1 MKKWMPIRGDFIP
14 SGENV
19 VFQGEKLSSDKSS
32 TYNVLMEQNV
42 PSGIILFEDMIS
54 NGVIE
59 VTVTFEELGK
69 DDLAQIVFNY
79 QNDLCYM
86 CAGIGNTLAKYGFNY
101 INGQANTIYST
112 GFMEE
117 LPATQFDMKLHLTGS
132 FLELYVNSIKVL
144 SSAIPFLVNRT
155 HTGILVKSRRKVTIS
170 GFKTDYMRPEVFV
183 ISQFGGDYDVL
194 HDEVIKPVCT
204 KLHYDPIRGDEVAS
218 CSMILS
224 DIITSIQN
232 AAVIIAD
239 ITPDNPNVFYE
250 IGYAH
255 ALKKPTILLC
265 DKALRDRLPFDV
277 SGFRTIFYD
286 NSIGGKRRVE
296 EKLEVYL
303 QNINNSLGV
312 PGGSIV

>member
-1 MKKWMPIRGDFIP
+1 MKKWMPIRGDFIA

-19 VFQGEKLSSDKSS
+19 VFQGEKLLSDKPLMH
-32 TYNVLMEQNV
+32 NVLMGQNT
-42 PSGIILFEDMIS
+42 PNGIILFEDMIS

-59 VTVTFEELGK
+59 ATVTFEKLGK

-79 QNDLCYM
+79 QNDFCYM

-101 INGQANTIYST
+101 FNGQANTIYST

-117 LPATQFDMKLHLTGS
+117 LPATQFDIKLHLTGS

-144 SSAIPFLVNRT
+144 SSAIPFLVKHT
-155 HTGILVKSRRKVTIS
+155 HTGILVKSREKVTIS
-170 GFKTDYMRPEVFV
+170 KFLVDYKRPEVFI

-194 HDEVIKPVCT
+194 YDEVIKPVCI
-204 KLHYDPIRGDEVAS
+204 KLQYNPIRGDEVVS

-232 AAVIIAD
+232 SAVIIAD

-255 ALKKPTILLC
+255 ALNKPTILLC
-265 DKALRDRLPFDV
+265 DKALRDRLPFDI

-286 NSIGGKRRVE
+286 NSIGGKKRVE
-296 EKLEVYL
+296 EKLEIYL
-303 QNINNSLGV
+303 QSISNSLGV
-312 PGGSIV
+312 AGGNIV

>member
-1 MKKWMPIRGDFIP
+1 MRTAGVKTIVVDDG
-14 SGENV
+14 SGPAYAE
-19 VFQGEKLSSDKSS
+19 VFRQAEEFATVLGYANNQGKGHAL
-32 TYNVLMEQNV
+32 
-42 PSGIILFEDMIS
+42 
-54 NGVIE
+54 
-59 VTVTFEELGK
+59 
-69 DDLAQIVFNY
+69 
-79 QNDLCYM
+79 
-86 CAGIGNTLAKYGFNY
+86 KYGFNY

-194 HDEVIKPVCT
+194 YDEVIKPVCT

-265 DKALRDRLPFDV
+265 DKALRR
-277 SGFRTIFYD
+277 
-286 NSIGGKRRVE
+286 
-296 EKLEVYL
+296 
-303 QNINNSLGV
+303 
-312 PGGSIV
+312 

>member
-101 INGQANTIYST
+101 
-112 GFMEE
+112 
-117 LPATQFDMKLHLTGS
+117 K
-132 FLELYVNSIKVL
+132 
-144 SSAIPFLVNRT
+144 
-155 HTGILVKSRRKVTIS
+155 
-170 GFKTDYMRPEVFV
+170 
-183 ISQFGGDYDVL
+183 
-194 HDEVIKPVCT
+194 
-204 KLHYDPIRGDEVAS
+204 
-218 CSMILS
+218 
-224 DIITSIQN
+224 
-232 AAVIIAD
+232 
-239 ITPDNPNVFYE
+239 
-250 IGYAH
+250 IGRAH
-255 ALKKPTILLC
+255 
-265 DKALRDRLPFDV
+265 V
-277 SGFRTIFYD
+277 
-286 NSIGGKRRVE
+286 
-296 EKLEVYL
+296 
-303 QNINNSLGV
+303 
-312 PGGSIV
+312 